1 MAEGSGSKPAIK
13 WRDRCLAHP
22 NLMFGQAFRKARARA
37 SKRGIPFSITKDYI
51 INLFKEQGG
60 KCYYSGL
67 DINIIKSNEKDL
79 MDPMKMTI
87 DIINHKA
94 GYVPGNVVWCAY
106 CINSLKQRMNVE
118 SMVSICNSVVKNS
131 SNIL

>member
-1 MAEGSGSKPAIK
+1 MDFAVQKK
-13 WRDRCLAHP
+13 WRDRCMTYP
-22 NLMFGQAFRKARARA
+22 NIMFGQALRKARARA
-37 SKRGIPFSITKDYI
+37 KKRSIPFGITKDYI
-51 INLFKEQGG
+51 LGIFDSQSG

-67 DINIIKSNEKDL
+67 DMNIVKKNANDL

-87 DIINHKA
+87 DLKDHRL

-106 CINSLKQRMNVE
+106 CINSMKQRMT
-118 SMVSICNSVVKNS
+118 SKQMVSICNSVVSNS